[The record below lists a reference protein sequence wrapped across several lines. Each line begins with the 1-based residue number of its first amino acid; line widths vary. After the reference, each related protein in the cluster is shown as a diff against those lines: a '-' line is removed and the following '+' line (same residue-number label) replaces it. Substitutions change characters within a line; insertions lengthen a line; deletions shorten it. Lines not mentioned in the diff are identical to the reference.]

1 MRTTHMLP
9 LAVLLAASPT
19 AMPAAAA
26 EATPSQLSARDGSWL
41 AWHGCWRIT
50 AEDAPEG
57 RILCVLPG
65 ADAAET
71 RFVTVADGV
80 IEGTTTLR
88 VDGVAR
94 PVEEGGCT
102 GTETA
107 RWSQDG
113 RRIFLRAELMCQ
125 GVRRIST
132 GALAMLAETEWVDV
146 QTYAVG
152 EQHAV
157 RILRYR
163 AVADADIPAE
173 FAQAFDRATGLAR
186 ETARLYAAAPLRVD
200 DVIEAGSY
208 ISTPA
213 LQALLA
219 AHGHG
224 FRIDARTLASLHD
237 AGVDESIID
246 VMIALS
252 YPSRFAVRSPEGDRI
267 DSTYRQRGYALEDE
281 CYDPLMRRYF
291 YGDACYYGRGF
302 GYSRYGYYGYG
313 YGYSPWG
320 YDRYGWRSGTG
331 TVVVIVRPDGETP
344 PARGG
349 AVVKGAG
356 YTSGGSSGSSGRGT
370 AQPRAPGNPNHPAAS
385 VSRPASSGSATAR
398 PGTGSG
404 SSTPAAAPAS
414 TGSGSSSGS
423 STGRTAVP
431 RNSGGGGEQ

>member
-1 MRTTHMLP
+1 MRTIHMLP
-9 LAVLLAASPT
+9 LAVLLAASSPALPAT
-19 AMPAAAA
+19 AVAA
-26 EATPSQLSARDGSWL
+26 TVSQPSARDGSLL
-41 AWHGCWRIT
+41 AWHGCWRVS

-107 RWSQDG
+107 RWSRDG
-113 RRIFLRAELMCQ
+113 RRVYLRAELMCQ
-125 GVRRIST
+125 GVRRVST
-132 GALAMLAETEWVDV
+132 GVLAMLAETEWVDV

-173 FAQAFDRATGLAR
+173 FAQAFDRATSLAR
-186 ETARLYAAAPLRVD
+186 ETARLYAAAPLQVD

-237 AGVDESIID
+237 AGVDQSIID

-252 YPSRFAVRSPEGDRI
+252 YPTRFAVRSPEGDRI

-281 CYDPLMRRYF
+281 CYDPFMRRYF

-302 GYSRYGYYGYG
+302 GYSRYGLGYGYYGYG

-331 TVVVIVRPDGETP
+331 PVVVIVRPDGETP
-344 PARGG
+344 PVRGG
-349 AVVKGAG
+349 AVVKGGG
-356 YTSGGSSGSSGRGT
+356 YTSGGSSGSTGRGT
-370 AQPRAPGNPNHPAAS
+370 AQPRSAGNPNHPAPS
-385 VSRPASSGSATAR
+385 VSSPASSGSAT
-398 PGTGSG
+398 GSATG
-404 SSTPAAAPAS
+404 SSTPAS
-414 TGSGSSSGS
+414 TSSGS

>member
-19 AMPAAAA
+19 TMPAAAA
-26 EATPSQLSARDGSWL
+26 EATASQLSVRDGSWL
-41 AWHGCWRIT
+41 AWHGCWRIS
-50 AEDAPEG
+50 AGDAAEG

-88 VDGVAR
+88 MDGVAR

-152 EQHAV
+152 EQHAI

-163 AVADADIPAE
+163 AVADADIPAD
-173 FAQAFDRATGLAR
+173 FAQAFDRSTGLAR
-186 ETARLYAAAPLRVD
+186 EAARLYAAAPLQVD

-224 FRIDARTLASLHD
+224 FRMDARLLASLHD
-237 AGVDESIID
+237 AGVDESVID

-252 YPSRFAVRSPEGDRI
+252 YPSRFAVRTPEGDRI

-281 CYDPLMRRYF
+281 CYDPLLRRYF
-291 YGDACYYGRGF
+291 YGDACYYGRGL
-302 GYSRYGYYGYG
+302 GYSRYGFGYGYYGYG
-313 YGYSPWG
+313 YSPWGYSPWG
-320 YDRYGWRSGTG
+320 YDRYGWHSGTG
-331 TVVVIVRPDGETP
+331 SVVVIVRPDGETP
-344 PARGG
+344 PSRGG
-349 AVVKGAG
+349 AVVKGGG
-356 YTSGGSSGSSGRGT
+356 YTSGGGSGSSGRGT
-370 AQPRAPGNPNHPAAS
+370 AQPRSAGNSNHPAPS
-385 VSRPASSGSATAR
+385 VSSPASSGSAT
-398 PGTGSG
+398 G
-404 SSTPAAAPAS
+404 SSTPAS
-414 TGSGSSSGS
+414 TSSGS